1 MEIKAVIEKPCTD
14 EERADF
20 IVEQNHQKGYIIEET
35 DEVIEAWGQTA
46 EELLADRKAAKQAE
60 NTEKAKLAVEN
71 GHVVFKNAEFETN
84 AQTVGDLTATML
96 LMQAQQAVILS
107 DSEVSNT
114 DDVAQDS
121 SATPQNDDLISSQN
135 EDSTSPQNADVG
147 ELTYLWLSKDDK
159 VVGLTLADFGTLG
172 ALIAEY
178 KNTIWQEK
186 YIAYKAAIEQA
197 ETVEAVNAIVLD
209 YSDGG
214 EE

>member
-1 MEIKAVIEKPCTD
+1 MEIKAQLNKPCTD

-71 GHVVFKNAEFETN
+71 GYVVFKGAEFETN

-96 LMQAQQAVILS
+96 LMQAGGVES
-107 DSEVSNT
+107 
-114 DDVAQDS
+114 
-121 SATPQNDDLISSQN
+121 
-135 EDSTSPQNADVG
+135 
-147 ELTYLWLSKDDK
+147 YLWLSKDDQT
-159 VVGLTLADFGTLG
+159 VALTVEDFGTLG
-172 ALIAEY
+172 GLIATY

-186 YIAYKAAIEQA
+186 YINYKMQIEQA
-197 ETVEAVNAIVLD
+197 QTVDAVNAIVLD
-209 YSDGG
+209 YTDGG

>member
-1 MEIKAVIEKPCTD
+1 MEIKAQLNKPCTD

-60 NTEKAKLAVEN
+60 NTTKAKQAVEN

-96 LMQAQQAVILS
+96 LMQAGGVES
-107 DSEVSNT
+107 
-114 DDVAQDS
+114 
-121 SATPQNDDLISSQN
+121 
-135 EDSTSPQNADVG
+135 
-147 ELTYLWLSKDDK
+147 YLWLSKDDQT
-159 VVGLTLADFGTLG
+159 VALTVEDFGTLG
-172 ALIAEY
+172 GLIAEY

-186 YIAYKAAIEQA
+186 YITYKTQIEQA
-197 ETVEAVNAIVLD
+197 QTVDAVNAIVLD

-214 EE
+214 AE

>member
-1 MEIKAVIEKPCTD
+1 MEIKAQLNKPCTD

-96 LMQAQQAVILS
+96 LMQAGGVES
-107 DSEVSNT
+107 
-114 DDVAQDS
+114 
-121 SATPQNDDLISSQN
+121 
-135 EDSTSPQNADVG
+135 
-147 ELTYLWLSKDDK
+147 YLWLSKDDQT
-159 VVGLTLADFGTLG
+159 VALTVEDFGTLG
-172 ALIAEY
+172 GLIATY

-186 YIAYKAAIEQA
+186 YITYKTQIEQA
-197 ETVEAVNAIVLD
+197 QTVDAVNAIDLD
-209 YSDGG
+209 YSD
-214 EE
+214 EVAE

>member
-1 MEIKAVIEKPCTD
+1 MEIKAQLNKPCTD

-60 NTEKAKLAVEN
+60 NTEKAKQAVEN

-96 LMQAQQAVILS
+96 LMQAGGVES
-107 DSEVSNT
+107 
-114 DDVAQDS
+114 
-121 SATPQNDDLISSQN
+121 
-135 EDSTSPQNADVG
+135 
-147 ELTYLWLSKDDK
+147 YLWLSKDDQT
-159 VVGLTLADFGTLG
+159 VALTVEDFGTLG
-172 ALIAEY
+172 GLIATY

-186 YIAYKAAIEQA
+186 YITYKAQIEQA
-197 ETVEAVNAIVLD
+197 QTVDAVNAIVLD
-209 YSDGG
+209 YTDEGA
-214 EE
+214 E